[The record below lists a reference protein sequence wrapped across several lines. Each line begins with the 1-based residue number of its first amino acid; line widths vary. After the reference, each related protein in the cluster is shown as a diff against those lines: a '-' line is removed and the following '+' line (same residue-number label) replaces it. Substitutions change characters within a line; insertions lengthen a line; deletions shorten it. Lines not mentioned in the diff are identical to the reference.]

1 MSVVVERGLARC
13 PRCVAVADYTFVEM
27 GPNSVRYEV
36 RCDRCGGSYCEV
48 NSPVVPSFGLAVDS
62 FTLPDRPDGRGRAQ
76 RVLDW
81 LVSAWRRSSFI
92 AVGIAGWVASRIR
105 R

>member
-36 RCDRCGGSYCEV
+36 RCERCGGSYCEV
-48 NSPVVPSFGLAVDS
+48 NSPVVPNFAPAVDS
-62 FTLPDRPDGRGRAQ
+62 FRLPVRPDERGRPQ

-81 LVSAWRRSSFI
+81 LASAWRRASLI
-92 AVGIAGWVASRIR
+92 VVAVAGRVASRIR